1 MSQRLNSF
9 FADSPEL
16 RELTHRA
23 RQLAAAQ
30 RAYCKA
36 TPPTLARASRVIG
49 FERHTLT
56 VGADNS
62 AVAAKL
68 RQLAPH
74 LLDQLHGD
82 GMEVTG
88 ILVKVQ
94 VSQPAAPRARAP
106 LAIQENG
113 RRHIAEA
120 AGKMKDSPLQSALQ
134 RLIKS
139 KTR

>member
-9 FADSPEL
+9 FTGSPEL
-16 RELTHRA
+16 RDLAHKA

-49 FERHTLT
+49 FERCTLT

-68 RQLAPH
+68 RQLAPQ
-74 LLDQLHGD
+74 LLHHLHGD
-82 GMEVTG
+82 GMEVNG

-94 VSQPAAPRARAP
+94 VSQPTPERIHRPFA
-106 LAIQENG
+106 LEEDG
-113 RRHIAEA
+113 RRRIAEA
-120 AGKMKDSPLQSALQ
+120 ATGMKDSPLKRALQ
-134 RLIKS
+134 RLIGNK
-139 KTR
+139 KD